1 MIIIDLQ
8 LNSMRDGSAAAGVRG
23 RGQNAEQAH
32 WLEGTWKTLIVS
44 SVGAGSWPLLAY
56 APGALSDL

>member
-1 MIIIDLQ
+1 
-8 LNSMRDGSAAAGVRG
+8 MRDGSAAVGVRG
-23 RGQNAEQAH
+23 GGQNAKQAH
-32 WLEGTWKTLIVS
+32 WLEGAWKTLIVS